1 MNLDSLFGK
10 TEQYRGSDGRMRT
23 RRVTPEMEKRRTLES
38 LPDYKKPFLRGSTFG
53 VEDEKRFLASLGIQ
67 SGQPAAAAPAPAPA
81 TAPSQK
87 TQSTY
92 KAPEIDY
99 SAQIK
104 EMQGQFADTISDLQS
119 GFQQQLGS
127 LQQSMAAERKEAAR
141 RMEEMTI
148 GFQNAIA
155 QQRNKPQVEGIRFA
169 TSGTGGATQQQLA
182 KRGVSG
188 TFGRGGSRLLK
199 ISSLNV

>member
-1 MNLDSLFGK
+1 MSLAGLLGK
-10 TEQYRGSDGRMRT
+10 TEKYRASDGRMRT
-23 RRVTPEMEKRRTLES
+23 RRVTPQMEKQRTLEN

-67 SGQPAAAAPAPAPA
+67 SGQPAAAPAPAPAPDP
-81 TAPSQK
+81 TSRQT

-104 EMQGQFADTISDLQS
+104 EMQGQFADTISNLQS

-127 LQQSMAAERKEAAR
+127 LQQDMAAERKEAAR
-141 RMEEMTI
+141 RMD
-148 GFQNAIA
+148 
-155 QQRNKPQVEGIRFA
+155 
-169 TSGTGGATQQQLA
+169 
-182 KRGVSG
+182 
-188 TFGRGGSRLLK
+188 
-199 ISSLNV
+199 